1 MCNDVIR
8 TDSSEDLYG
17 RYSASLIR
25 ESKMTF
31 YVNSND
37 GSIHNRKNV
46 CKELGLGQ
54 YLADQWRV
62 NKMWNEVLNIIEIMN
77 EQPAE
82 IPSSEFYLRKR
93 TISGYMVVSQSE
105 LKYRDKEE
113 NIGI

>member
-1 MCNDVIR
+1 
-8 TDSSEDLYG
+8 
-17 RYSASLIR
+17 
-25 ESKMTF
+25 
-31 YVNSND
+31 
-37 GSIHNRKNV
+37 
-46 CKELGLGQ
+46 
-54 YLADQWRV
+54 
-62 NKMWNEVLNIIEIMN
+62 MWNEVLNIIEIMN